1 MQRISKRQKRIA
13 RQNGELDADKPTFRS
28 DNFKLRHIH
37 PITDNQKKVVDA
49 FSNGKHLMLHGCA
62 GTGKTFLSMYL
73 ALEDLMEGSSEQNK
87 IYIMRNVVPTRDM
100 GFLPGSQKEKMR
112 AYEAPYHA
120 ICGELF
126 GRGDAYEIL
135 KSKNAVEFTTTS
147 FIRGITYND
156 CYLIVDEVQ
165 NMTDQEIH
173 SVMTRVGK
181 NCRVIFCGDL
191 RQDDLSSERKK
202 EYSGILNFLKIVS
215 NIRDFELVE
224 FEIEDIVRSGI
235 VKDYIIVREKL
246 GL

>member
-1 MQRISKRQKRIA
+1 MTRLTKRQKRIA
-13 RQNGELDADKPTFRS
+13 RQNGDTEIDKPTLRS
-28 DNFKLRHIH
+28 DNFQLKNVN
-37 PITDNQKKVVDA
+37 PITDNQRKVVDA
-49 FSNGKHLMLHGCA
+49 FNDNKHLMLHGCA

-73 ALEDLMEGSSEQNK
+73 ALSDIMGGVSDQNK
-87 IYIMRNVVPTRDM
+87 IYIMRNVVPSRSM
-100 GFLPGSQKEKMR
+100 GYLPGSQKEKMK
-112 AYEAPYHA
+112 AYEAPYYS

-135 KSKNAVEFTTTS
+135 KSKNVIEFTTTS

-165 NMTDQEIH
+165 NMSDQEIH
-173 SVMTRVGK
+173 SVITRVGK

-215 NIRDFELVE
+215 KIKAFELIE

-235 VKDYIIVREKL
+235 VKDYIIAREKL